1 MGTRA
6 ITTNAS
12 AECFMKIVTIETFA
26 VQAKPIDKKSYWGS
40 RGWGDENRSP
50 EISTEYPPPLRR
62 RFIYSKTIDTVI
74 VKMTTDDGLVGW
86 GEAKAPVA
94 PQATKQIIDLLLKD
108 IVIGED
114 PHDVVVL
121 WERMY
126 AGMRVRGHRAGFYL
140 EAISG
145 IDIALWDLIGKAAGK
160 PIYQLLGGNFRNPV
174 RVYAS
179 GLPALS
185 YDQSEEAFEQLAQEA
200 LELKARGYT
209 GLKMAIG
216 RGIKGDLKSIR
227 AVRDAVGDDYMIYTD
242 AAGVYDRAQA
252 IQIGHELQDLD
263 CMWFEMPTAPE
274 DVAGYGEIA
283 RALRIPIAT
292 DSLTSRYE
300 TAEFIRAGG
309 LDVVLPDV
317 CRAGGLTECK
327 RIAEMADGFGLAF
340 APHISIGSAI
350 HFAASAHLATAMPN
364 TMTSEYWFGDNPLGN
379 CILREPLRLEN
390 GCMYTPDKPGL
401 GIDIDE
407 EVLGKI
413 INGG

>member
-1 MGTRA
+1 
-6 ITTNAS
+6 
-12 AECFMKIVTIETFA
+12 MKIATIETFA
-26 VQAKPIDKKSYWGS
+26 VQAKPLDNKSYWGS

-50 EISTEYPPPLRR
+50 ELSTEYPPPLRR

-74 VKMTTDDGLVGW
+74 VKVTTNDGLVGW

-94 PQATKQIIDLLLKD
+94 PQATKQIIDLLLVD
-108 IVIGED
+108 IVTGED

-160 PIYQLLGGNFRNPV
+160 PLYQLLGGCFRNPV

-185 YDQSEEAFEQLAQEA
+185 YDQSEEAFEQLVQDA
-200 LELKARGYT
+200 LDLKQRGYT

-216 RGIKGDLKSIR
+216 KGIKGDLKSIR

-252 IQIGHELQDLD
+252 IQIGHELQELD

-300 TAEFIRAGG
+300 TAEFIRSGG

-317 CRAGGLTECK
+317 CRAGGVTECK

-350 HFAASAHLATAMPN
+350 HFAASSHLATAMPN

-390 GCMYTPDKPGL
+390 GCMYTPEKPGL

-407 EVLGKI
+407 TVLGKI
-413 INGG
+413 MNA